1 MARRQVARPSNPAV
15 RAEPSGIGSAGARDP
30 LAREVKLLGALLGQV
45 MVEQEGPG
53 LLERVERIRRLTIA
67 HRGSP
72 AGQRE
77 RLSSELA
84 AELDGMDLDET
95 EAVVRAFALYFH
107 LVDVAESRARVRV
120 LARRERADPRGI
132 VEGSLAD
139 AIARLRRAGHPAEA
153 IEALSTRLQI
163 GPVLSAHPT
172 EARRR
177 TLLIALRRIARLVE
191 RLDDPRLTRDED
203 ADVRRRL
210 REEITILWRTA
221 ELRSVRPTPLDE
233 VRTAMV
239 AFDETLFTVTPR
251 VYRALDAALD
261 LAGGD
266 AARAGGAGP
275 MPDAGPAPAR
285 AAGDSGRTGTRPPRV
300 PAFLEWGSWIGGDRD
315 GNPFVT
321 AATTAATLAIQ
332 ADHLLRGYEAVTA
345 RLVQTISAVLP
356 LDRTPPSLA
365 RRLAQDEVAL
375 PEVIRSLRARFPDE
389 PYRIRLG
396 AMAERLRRT
405 RAGLTDVVAP
415 LSGRYPDPAAL
426 LAEIVELQDALV
438 AGGLARVAYGELAAF
453 RWQVETFGFHL
464 ASLEVRQ
471 HSDVHAA
478 TLAVLRAGQEGSPAA
493 VLARELPGTAGV
505 TAGEVLATFR
515 AIADIQRRFGQ
526 AACHRYVVSF
536 TRDAGGVLA
545 VLDLARLA
553 GLPSPGATATGGFRP
568 ATPTLDVVPLFESSE
583 ALEQAGSILDRLLA
597 DPSYRPHLA
606 ARGDRQV
613 VMLGYSDSNKELG
626 AVAANRALHAAQ
638 RALVA
643 AARRHGIEL
652 TLFHG
657 RGGAIGRGGGPA
669 QRAIRA
675 SPPGAVDGRFRVT
688 EQGEIVAKRYLDPS
702 IARRHLEQLGSAVLL
717 ASWPEEDPASDRA
730 AEIGAPILDALAAS
744 AEATYRELVWDDPR
758 FPAFFRTA
766 TPIGELAELRLGSRP
781 AARGSRDRAAAPD
794 VASLRAIPWTFAWTQ
809 ARMEVPG
816 WYGLGTAVDRWIGE
830 HGPGSAETLRELYRR
845 WPFFAAIVDNAELS
859 LARSD
864 RAIAAR
870 FAALA
875 GEEGSASWARIE
887 REWDR
892 TEHWVRELTG
902 RRRLLDDQPA
912 IQRSIALRSPYVDPL
927 SELQVRLLGR
937 LHATPAD
944 DPDRDRLRRLVQLTI
959 NGVAA
964 GLHSTG

>member
-1 MARRQVARPSNPAV
+1 MARRPVARPLNPAV

-45 MVEQEGPG
+45 MVEQEGPE

-67 HRGSP
+67 HRAAP
-72 AGQRE
+72 AAQRE
-77 RLSSELA
+77 RLSRELA
-84 AELDGMDLDET
+84 AELDSMDLGET
-95 EAVVRAFALYFH
+95 EAVVRAFSLYFH

-120 LARRERADPRGI
+120 LGRRERAEPRGI

-139 AIARLRRAGHPAEA
+139 AVVRLRRSGHPPEAVEALAARLR
-153 IEALSTRLQI
+153 I
-163 GPVLSAHPT
+163 GPVLTAHPT

-203 ADVRRRL
+203 ADIRRRL
-210 REEITILWRTA
+210 REEITVLWRTA
-221 ELRSVRPTPLDE
+221 ELRAVRPTPLDE

-266 AARAGGAGP
+266 EARSGRATTGPEAAS
-275 MPDAGPAPAR
+275 AR
-285 AAGDSGRTGTRPPRV
+285 AAGDSGRTGTRQPRV

-321 AATTAATLAIQ
+321 ATITSATLAIQ

-345 RLVQTISAVLP
+345 RLVQTISAVVP
-356 LDRTPPSLA
+356 LERTPPSLA
-365 RRLAQDEVAL
+365 SRLAEDEVAL

-426 LAEIVELQDALV
+426 QAEIVELQDALV
-438 AGGLARVAYGELAAF
+438 VGGLARVAYGELAAF

-471 HSDVHAA
+471 HSDVHTA
-478 TLAVLRAGQEGSPAA
+478 TLAVFRAGHEDPPAA
-493 VLARELPGTAGV
+493 VLAQELPGTAGV

-515 AIADIQRRFGQ
+515 AIADIQRRFGE

-536 TRDAGGVLA
+536 TRDAGDVLA

-553 GLPSPGATATGGFRP
+553 GLPSPGAATTGGFRP

-583 ALEQAGSILDRLLA
+583 ALEDAGSIFDGLLA

-643 AARRHGIEL
+643 AAHRHGIEL

-717 ASWPEEDPASDRA
+717 ASLPEEDAAADRA

-758 FPAFFRTA
+758 FPVFFRTA

-781 AARGSRDRAAAPD
+781 ASRGSRDRAAAPD
-794 VASLRAIPWTFAWTQ
+794 VSSLRAIPWTFAWTQ

-816 WYGLGTAVDRWIGE
+816 WYGLGTAVDRWVGE
-830 HGPGSAETLRELYRR
+830 QGPGSVETLRELYRR

-875 GEEGSASWARIE
+875 GEAGSATWARIE
-887 REWDR
+887 HEWDR

-937 LHATPAD
+937 LHATPED